1 MKTVFCPYCGKPVHE
16 EAVIPPTAT
25 CPADIWVLWFC
36 DGCKWVSDWP
46 GMPKLPG
53 ELGKLGA
60 PIGDPAALRGR
71 CGAIKEPRTGGHR

>member
-1 MKTVFCPYCGKPVHE
+1 M
-16 EAVIPPTAT
+16 IPPTAT
-25 CPADIWVLWFC
+25 CQKDVWTLWFC

-60 PIGDPAALRGR
+60 PIGDPAKAKRK
-71 CGAIKEPRTGGHR
+71 I

>member
-60 PIGDPAALRGR
+60 PIGDPAKA
-71 CGAIKEPRTGGHR
+71 KRTI